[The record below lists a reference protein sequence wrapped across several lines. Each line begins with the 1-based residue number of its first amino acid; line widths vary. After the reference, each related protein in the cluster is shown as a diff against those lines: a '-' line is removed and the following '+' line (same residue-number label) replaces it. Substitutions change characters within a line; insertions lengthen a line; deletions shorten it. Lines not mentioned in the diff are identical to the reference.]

1 MEKTNENKIIKEN
14 YENNYL
20 SEENTKKI
28 EEETINLISDKNKI
42 ENLMKTNYELLDSLK
57 NIDEQKLIN
66 LDVKKYRDINM
77 KHRQIA
83 NEILT

>member
-1 MEKTNENKIIKEN
+1 
-14 YENNYL
+14 
-20 SEENTKKI
+20 
-28 EEETINLISDKNKI
+28 
-42 ENLMKTNYELLDSLK
+42 MKTNYELLDSLK